1 MPDPATIPDWARPGQ
16 VIIEKHREWWCLA
29 RRIVAVHDSF
39 ITTVG
44 VESGRQTQIS
54 ARNLYRYRPVEQ

>member
-16 VIIEKHREWWCLA
+16 IIIEKHLDAQE
-29 RRIVAVHDSF
+29 RRIVAVYDWG
-39 ITTVG
+39 IVTTG

-54 ARNLYRYRPVEQ
+54 ARNLYRYRPVGPS